1 MAEASISGQG
11 WDTYAS
17 RAQSERSSGP
27 GTGSPTPAHLTRT
40 LYIPHHDEGTSH
52 VSVFDISTQYAES
65 IQQRGMG
72 SASYVVALGR
82 MPKPEV
88 DDPAASVEYNV
99 KHKDATENDEQALKL
114 TSVAPA
120 SSTESPVQANM
131 YVIAPSLRSAE
142 PANR

>member
-11 WDTYAS
+11 WDIYAS

-72 SASYVVALGR
+72 SASYIVALNR

-88 DDPAASVEYNV
+88 NDRAASVEYNV
-99 KHKDATENDEQALKL
+99 KLKDATENDGQALKL

-120 SSTESPVQANM
+120 SSTESPVEANM
-131 YVIAPSLRSAE
+131 YVLALCPTSAE
-142 PANR
+142 PAD